1 MTWRV
6 DYKSELGFIQVVYT
20 GLVTLDEFKKAT
32 NEVISLSKSHKENR
46 ILIDDSNLEIAVSTA
61 DIYKLPLFYDD
72 VNANRKSRMALI
84 LPTSPQ
90 AREDV
95 QFYET
100 VCRNRGWFIKAFNE
114 RQEAIDW
121 LTSNKSNAGDD

>member
-6 DYKSELGFIQVVYT
+6 DYNSELGFIQCTYT
-20 GLVTLDEFKKAT
+20 GLVTINEFKEAT
-32 NEVISLSKSHKENR
+32 NKVIALSKSYKTNR
-46 ILIDDSNLEIAVSTA
+46 VLIDDSKLEIAVSTA
-61 DIYKLPLFYDD
+61 EIYKLPLFYED
-72 VNANRKSRMALI
+72 VNANRRSRMALI
-84 LPTSPQ
+84 LPTAPQ

-100 VCRNRGWFIKAFNE
+100 VCRNRGWFIKAFNG